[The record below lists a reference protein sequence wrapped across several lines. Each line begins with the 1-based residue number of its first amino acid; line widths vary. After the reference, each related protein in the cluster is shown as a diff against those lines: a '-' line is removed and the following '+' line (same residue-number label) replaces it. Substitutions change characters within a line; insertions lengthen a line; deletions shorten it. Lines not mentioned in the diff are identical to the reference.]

1 MSSINSLVGPAPTTF
16 TRSHGP
22 TNTWLDN
29 YIDNPNLNNQG
40 YNTLELRPGM
50 DGFNGPPTLTQIP
63 NYRPGSDTGI
73 TPLVASDRGFLRD
86 LIRFGQGED
95 PGSGYEQWL
104 LNEQKNKI
112 FENDSSTISQLP
124 SSPRP
129 GQQRMAGMNQDIIN
143 LLIG

>member
-22 TNTWLDN
+22 TNTWFDKYN
-29 YIDNPNLNNQG
+29 DPNLNNQG

-50 DGFNGPPTLTQIP
+50 DGFSGPPTLTQIP
-63 NYRPGSDTGI
+63 NYRPGSDIGI

-124 SSPRP
+124 ASPRP
-129 GQQRMAGMNQDIIN
+129 EEQRMAGMNPNIIK